1 MTSGTFLE
9 KILPQTR
16 KDLEDRKQR
25 VPFSGLESWLEKAP
39 VVQDFMA
46 ALSGSDVKL
55 ISEIKKA
62 SPSKGQFVDNL
73 DVAALARL
81 YAKNGAAAISVLTD
95 TPFFQGTLEDMSVAR
110 SVAGLWE
117 LPVLRKD
124 FIVDPYQIL
133 ESRAWGADAIL
144 LIVAILDEK
153 ELVEYIKIARGLG
166 MEPLVETH
174 TAEEINVALGS
185 GADVIGIN
193 NRDLSTFITD
203 LGTTVALTNQIP
215 EGKIIVSE
223 SGISTAQ
230 HVRQLKDV
238 GVNAVLVGE
247 ALITASDRSKKVRE
261 LTGKSGRQRIKG
273 LDERQDE
280 EG

>member
-1 MTSGTFLE
+1 MTSGTFLDR
-9 KILPQTR
+9 ILPQTR

-25 VPFSGLESWLEKAP
+25 VPFSGLEAWLEKAP
-39 VVQDFMA
+39 KVQDFKV
-46 ALSGSDVKL
+46 ALTDSEVKL

-62 SPSKGQFVDNL
+62 SPSKGQFVEKL

-95 TPFFQGTLEDMSVAR
+95 TPFFQGSLEDMSVAR
-110 SVAGLWE
+110 TVASMWK

-133 ESRAWGADAIL
+133 ESRVWGADAIL
-144 LIVAILDEK
+144 LIVAVLGEK
-153 ELVEYIKIARGLG
+153 ELVEYINLARQLG

-174 TAEEINVALGS
+174 TAEEIHVALGS

-193 NRDLSTFITD
+193 NRDLSTFKTD
-203 LGTTVALTNQIP
+203 LETTMVLANEIP
-215 EGKIIVSE
+215 KGKIIVSE

-230 HVRQLKDV
+230 HVSKLKDI

-247 ALITASDRSKKVRE
+247 ALITAVDSSEKVRE
-261 LTGKSGRQRIKG
+261 LSGQSGRLRIQG
-273 LDERQDE
+273 LDESQDK

>member
-1 MTSGTFLE
+1 MTSGTFLDR
-9 KILPQTR
+9 ILPETR

-25 VPFSGLESWLEKAP
+25 VPFSGLEAWLEKAP
-39 VVQDFMA
+39 KVQDFKA
-46 ALSGSDVKL
+46 ALTGPEVKL

-62 SPSKGQFVDNL
+62 SPSKGQFVEKL

-95 TPFFQGTLEDMSVAR
+95 APFFQGSLEDMSVAR
-110 SVAGLWE
+110 TVAAMWE

-133 ESRAWGADAIL
+133 ESRVWGADAIL
-144 LIVAILDEK
+144 LIVAVLEQK
-153 ELVEYIKIARGLG
+153 ELIEYINLARQLG

-174 TAEEINVALGS
+174 TEEEIRVALSS
-185 GADVIGIN
+185 GANVIGIN
-193 NRDLSTFITD
+193 NRDLSTFNTD
-203 LGTTVALTNQIP
+203 LETTMVLANKIP
-215 EGKIIVSE
+215 KEKIIVSE

-230 HVRQLKDV
+230 HVKKLKGV

-247 ALITASDRSKKVRE
+247 ALITATDSSEKVRE
-261 LTGKSGRQRIKG
+261 LTGQSGRSRLPG
-273 LDERQDE
+273 LDEPQDK